1 VSATNGRAQAGGAR
15 RVAITGM
22 GVVTALGTD
31 VETFWTN
38 ICAGRSGASAIER
51 FDASALPVR
60 IAAEIKDFDSTPFI
74 APQVARTMDLF
85 SQYALVASLLAC
97 RDAGFADDDAIA
109 GERTG
114 VVVGSGTGGYA
125 TMEREAAA
133 FRDGGLRE
141 MNPYYVPTFLV
152 NMASAQ
158 VAMRLGISGP
168 SLTTATACAA
178 GANAIGEAFRM
189 IQRDEVDLALAG
201 GTEAPIHPLSVAGFC
216 AMRALAPLNDDPA
229 AASRPFDRGRKGFV
243 LGEGAGMLLLEEYE
257 HARAR
262 GATIYA
268 ELVGYGS
275 TTDAFHLTM
284 PRPDG
289 RGAIACMTRAL
300 ADGAIAPDEV
310 DYVNVHGTATKLGD
324 VSETRALKAVFG
336 ARAAALP
343 CSSTKSM
350 TGHLLGAAG
359 AVEAIVAALAVARDT
374 VPPTI
379 NLDDPDPECDLDYV
393 AGTARAVPVGVA
405 ISNSFAFGGHN
416 ACLVLRK
423 ADARG

>member
-1 VSATNGRAQAGGAR
+1 MNGGTR
-15 RVAITGM
+15 RVAITGL

-31 VETFWTN
+31 VETFWSN
-38 ICAGRSGASAIER
+38 LCAGRSGASTIER
-51 FDASALPVR
+51 FDPGDFPVR
-60 IAAEIKDFDSTPFI
+60 IAAEIKDFDAGDFI
-74 APQVARTMDLF
+74 APQTARTMDLF
-85 SQYALVASLLAC
+85 SQYGVVASLLAC
-97 RDAGFADDDAIA
+97 RDAGFAADDALA

-133 FRDGGLRE
+133 FRDGGVRGV
-141 MNPYYVPTFLV
+141 NPYYVPTFLV

-158 VAMRLGISGP
+158 IAMRLGITGP

-189 IQRDEVDLALAG
+189 IRRGEVDVALGG
-201 GTEAPIHPLSVAGFC
+201 GTEAPIHPLSLAGFC
-216 AMRALAPLNDDPA
+216 AMHALAPLNDDPA

-243 LGEGAGMLLLEEYE
+243 LGEGAGMVVLEELE
-257 HARAR
+257 RARAR
-262 GATIYA
+262 GAKIYA

-275 TTDAFHLTM
+275 STDAFHLTM

-289 RGAIACMTRAL
+289 AGAVTCMTRAL
-300 ADGAIAPDEV
+300 ADGEVAPHEV
-310 DYVNVHGTATKLGD
+310 DYVNAHGTATKLGD
-324 VSETRALKAVFG
+324 ISETRAIKTVFG
-336 ARAAALP
+336 EHAPALA

-359 AVEAIVAALAVARDT
+359 AIEAVIAALAVNRDA

-379 NLDDPDPECDLDYV
+379 NLDDPDPACDLDYV
-393 AGTARAVPVGVA
+393 PGTARRTNVGVA

-423 ADARG
+423 AAPRA